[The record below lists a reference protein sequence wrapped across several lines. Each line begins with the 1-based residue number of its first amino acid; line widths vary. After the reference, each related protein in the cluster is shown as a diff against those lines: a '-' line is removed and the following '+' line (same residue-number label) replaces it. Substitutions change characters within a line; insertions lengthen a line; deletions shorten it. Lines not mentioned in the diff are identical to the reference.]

1 MFDDIDLRFILADTT
16 GELHEKIET
25 SKSLSMINNALQS
38 HNHFLDLIRA
48 LTSKSAEDFFLSLQV
63 MRRDFTSSIQH
74 IESMKI
80 LLDWTVRVQ
89 SSNMVEVQLE
99 VIDEVVNS
107 ITKADIIKVL
117 FFDSK
122 AKTFSTV
129 ASNNKIESG
138 DLSARSFHA
147 NKDLIS
153 ELKAL
158 QTTIN
163 IYSNPDDDFFK
174 GVESCIDTKITSFA
188 VVPMIDSSSQEFKG
202 RRI

>member
-107 ITKADIIKVL
+107 ITKADIIKLL

-122 AKTFSTV
+122 AKTFSAV
-129 ASNNKIESG
+129 A
-138 DLSARSFHA
+138 
-147 NKDLIS
+147 
-153 ELKAL
+153 
-158 QTTIN
+158 
-163 IYSNPDDDFFK
+163 
-174 GVESCIDTKITSFA
+174 
-188 VVPMIDSSSQEFKG
+188 
-202 RRI
+202 